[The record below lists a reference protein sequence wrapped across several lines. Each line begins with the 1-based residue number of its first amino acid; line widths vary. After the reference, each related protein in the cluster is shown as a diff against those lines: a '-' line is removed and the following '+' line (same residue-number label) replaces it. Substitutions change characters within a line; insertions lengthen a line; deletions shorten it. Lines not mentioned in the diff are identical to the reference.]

1 MTTMDKINKLL
12 KQKGLYGYQLTSA
25 LGLSRGVFSQW
36 NSGITKPSQKN
47 LRRIADYFN
56 VPYETLLPD
65 DEEKEKAP
73 LHEEEG
79 LNEAQK
85 EAIRLFDSLTPD
97 GRQMLLA
104 LARTL
109 KAQEDIKNDKQNG

>member
-73 LHEEEG
+73 SQNETGLTGLDRELVRTILSLSEAEKASLYTFLSTHKREE
-79 LNEAQK
+79 
-85 EAIRLFDSLTPD
+85 
-97 GRQMLLA
+97 
-104 LARTL
+104 
-109 KAQEDIKNDKQNG
+109 